1 MPGAVRYAA
10 KSTWLQYRYFKF
22 EYKEFEISDDAPVA
36 QGIEQLPSKQW
47 VAGSNPAGCTKVK
60 RLKYYHGGE
69 KPFAKKEIRSQVVQ
83 AH

>member
-1 MPGAVRYAA
+1 MIY
-10 KSTWLQYRYFKF
+10 
-22 EYKEFEISDDAPVA
+22 APVA

-69 KPFAKKEIRSQVVQ
+69 KPFTKKGNTQSGGSSPLNTDGT
-83 AH
+83 